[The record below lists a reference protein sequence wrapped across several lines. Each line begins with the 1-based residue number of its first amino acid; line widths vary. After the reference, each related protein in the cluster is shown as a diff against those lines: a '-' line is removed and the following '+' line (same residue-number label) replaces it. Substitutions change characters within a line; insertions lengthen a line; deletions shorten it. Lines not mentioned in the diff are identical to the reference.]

1 MYQPELGRFTAR
13 DPMPENGQILF
24 TNLPDGIMTNPPHP
38 YDYADNNP
46 INKTDPSGLQT
57 ESPAIA
63 EKPCRCLPAMA
74 DKYPRP
80 GLAIAEKPCPPS
92 TSGISD
98 RYVVCQ
104 LLAKYLSGSI
114 ESCIPPFHP
123 FPIRDPRCENRL
135 LRVWC
140 VQCPKC
146 LCAERSLCAP
156 LVTSYDLPDPD
167 FDFVSCT
174 CIKIA

>member
-63 EKPCRCLPAMA
+63 EKPCC
-74 DKYPRP
+74 
-80 GLAIAEKPCPPS
+80 C
-92 TSGISD
+92 
-98 RYVVCQ
+98 
-104 LLAKYLSGSI
+104 
-114 ESCIPPFHP
+114 
-123 FPIRDPRCENRL
+123 
-135 LRVWC
+135 
-140 VQCPKC
+140 
-146 LCAERSLCAP
+146 
-156 LVTSYDLPDPD
+156 
-167 FDFVSCT
+167 
-174 CIKIA
+174 